1 MKYDASR
8 FPGVNHKSETTNIIF
23 FLNKFRAKA
32 RDKRMAKKI
41 YKARSASVESRNK
54 IGQILNDINEKNF
67 SNNVKKVKELA
78 VDYQIILNLVFEK
91 ATVSDN
97 PRAKM
102 YARLCQELQT
112 MQVPGGDGNKP
123 EKIVNFRKLIISR
136 LIQ

>member
-1 MKYDASR
+1 
-8 FPGVNHKSETTNIIF
+8 
-23 FLNKFRAKA
+23 
-32 RDKRMAKKI
+32 MAKKI

-78 VDYQIILNLVFEK
+78 VDYQIILNMVFEK

-112 MQVPGGDGNKP
+112 MQVPDWNKP

>member
-1 MKYDASR
+1 
-8 FPGVNHKSETTNIIF
+8 
-23 FLNKFRAKA
+23 
-32 RDKRMAKKI
+32 MAKKI

-78 VDYQIILNLVFEK
+78 VDYQIILNMVFEK

-112 MQVPGGDGNKP
+112 MQVPDGDGNKP

-136 LIQ
+136 